1 MPHQSSF
8 TRTTRKPGFTLI
20 ELLVVIAIIAI
31 LAAILFPAFARA
43 RENARRASCSS
54 NLKQIGLGFMQYTQD
69 YDEKMPL
76 SADQIPNFGTTGAV
90 DNYQRGLQPY
100 IKSLQLLMCPSSV
113 DDGTSPANALS
124 GSSYYA
130 NTVLMQRSV
139 SVIPS
144 TAEIVLMQENSTRTN
159 VAALRPSSWAGFSC
173 PAGQAAYW
181 HYNNGIVE
189 EYSNRHFDGGNLLF
203 ADGHVKFRR
212 LSSLRAW
219 EFGLGPA
226 DRSGDGQDTNAA
238 TSSKCYDKA
247 F

>member
-1 MPHQSSF
+1 
-8 TRTTRKPGFTLI
+8 
-20 ELLVVIAIIAI
+20 
-31 LAAILFPAFARA
+31 
-43 RENARRASCSS
+43 
-54 NLKQIGLGFMQYTQD
+54 MQYTQE

-76 SADQIPNFGTTGAV
+76 SVDQIPDFGDAALSV
-90 DNYQRGLQPY
+90 DNYQRGLQTY
-100 IKSLQLLMCPSSV
+100 LKSFQVLHCPSAVS
-113 DDGTSPANALS
+113 DTISPPTDLS
-124 GSSYYA
+124 DTSYYA

-139 SVIPS
+139 AVIPS

-159 VAALRPSSWAGFSC
+159 TEAQRPSSWSGFSL
-173 PAGQAAYW
+173 PAGKVSYW
-181 HYNNGIVE
+181 HYNNPSNVE
-189 EYSNRHFDGGNLLF
+189 EYSNRHFDGGNMLF

-238 TSSKCYDKA
+238 ASNKPYDRA